1 MIFKFN
7 SLQLAT
13 SLRAIAVTSFICS
26 TILCSPK
33 LFFTLNVHYCDT
45 MWQMWQEC
53 VVKIGNSVKC
63 GKSVLLIVKFSTI
76 LCSPTLFFTLNVHYC
91 DTMWQEKSVFSK
103 VAREECVVK
112 CEVQSPAWSGFCCPV
127 ESSLSSFR
135 CWWAA
140 PLFFSSDYHVSPRL
154 LFFHPYHVHSLLLLH
169 FSPRPSPP
177 PLL

>member
-53 VVKIGNSVKC
+53 VVKIGKSVKC

-91 DTMWQEKSVFSK
+91 DTMWQEKSVLSNAKCSHQLEVASAVPSRALSHHSDADEPRHYFSLQIIMFI
-103 VAREECVVK
+103 RDYYF
-112 CEVQSPAWSGFCCPV
+112 SILIMFIPSFC
-127 ESSLSSFR
+127 FI
-135 CWWAA
+135 
-140 PLFFSSDYHVSPRL
+140 
-154 LFFHPYHVHSLLLLH
+154 
-169 FSPRPSPP
+169 PP
-177 PLL
+177 PLPSSSFVSVCPD

>member
-1 MIFKFN
+1 MYNYCTHISSVIFKFN
-7 SLQLAT
+7 SLHLAT

-33 LFFTLNVHYCDT
+33 LFFTLKCALLRHDVTNVARVCC
-45 MWQMWQEC
+45 QKWQEC
-53 VVKIGNSVKC
+53 VVNSE
-63 GKSVLLIVKFSTI
+63 VLNHFVQSNTI
-76 LCSPTLFFTLNVHYC
+76 FYTQCALLWH
-91 DTMWQEKSVFSK
+91 D

-140 PLFFSSDYHVSPRL
+140 LLFFSSDYHVSPRL
-154 LFFHPYHVHSLLLLH
+154 LFFHPYHVHSILLLH
-169 FSPRPSPP
+169 SSPLPSSSFVSVCPD
-177 PLL
+177 

>member
-53 VVKIGNSVKC
+53 VVKIGKSVKC

-76 LCSPTLFFTLNVHYC
+76 FYTQCALLWH
-91 DTMWQEKSVFSK
+91 D

-140 PLFFSSDYHVSPRL
+140 PFCFSSDYHVYPRL

-169 FSPRPSPP
+169 SSPRPSPP
-177 PLL
+177 PPL